1 MLDRQDRT
9 ISREELEKM
18 AYELY
23 LQRRAE
29 DGHDEEDW
37 LLASA
42 EKELSAFLTAV
53 NELFGAEQARQA
65 SEDWIGELAQTDL
78 ANRAPVIDWRRV
90 TIAAAARLAG
100 RVNGQLSRH

>member
-9 ISREELEKM
+9 ISREELEKR

-23 LQRRAE
+23 LQRGVE
-29 DGHDEEDW
+29 HGHDEEDW

-42 EKELSAFLTAV
+42 ERELSAFLTAV
-53 NELFGAEQARQA
+53 NELFGAEQARHA